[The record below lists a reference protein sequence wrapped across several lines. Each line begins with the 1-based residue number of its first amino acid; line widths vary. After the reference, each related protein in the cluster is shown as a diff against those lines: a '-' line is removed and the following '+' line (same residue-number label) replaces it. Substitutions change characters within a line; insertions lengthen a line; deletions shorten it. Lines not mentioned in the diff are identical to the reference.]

1 MPVAAGL
8 PAIVAANGA
17 PDKSSAPQ
25 PRPRAVAQR
34 ATRRYRPAMRFL
46 LLLLATIAVA
56 VPAGAQPA
64 DRATPGFI
72 RVRLETA
79 LGDMVI
85 ALNARRAPQ
94 TTANFMRYVDDGR
107 FNGVSFYR
115 VARNKRAPQF
125 GFIQSGIRTDARRFL
140 DMIPHE
146 STAKTGIKHLDMT
159 ISMARRG
166 PPGSANGNWFISVGA
181 MPWMDAR
188 KGEAGYAAFGRVVG
202 GQATVKRIL
211 AQPTGQQ
218 MNGTLLLK
226 PVYVK
231 RAVRLDGKPQPT
243 GRPRPWLIEGRKD
256 G

>member
-1 MPVAAGL
+1 
-8 PAIVAANGA
+8 
-17 PDKSSAPQ
+17 
-25 PRPRAVAQR
+25 
-34 ATRRYRPAMRFL
+34 MRQFL
-46 LLLLATIAVA
+46 LLLALVSAF
-56 VPAGAQPA
+56 PAAAQRA
-64 DRATPGFI
+64 DRATPGYV

-79 LGDMVI
+79 VGNVI
-85 ALNARRAPQ
+85 LALDAKRAPE

-107 FNGVSFYR
+107 FDGISFYR
-115 VARNKRAPQF
+115 VARSKQAPQH
-125 GFIQSGIRTDARRFL
+125 GFVQSGIRTDARRFL

-166 PPGSANGNWFISVGA
+166 PPGSANGNWFIAVGP
-181 MPWMDAR
+181 MPWMDYR
-188 KGEAGYAAFGRVVG
+188 KDNPGYAAFGRVVG

-211 AQPTGQQ
+211 AEPVGQA